1 MNRYPLWKYIV
12 LIIFVVFGLLYA
24 LPNFFGEVPVL
35 QITGS
40 EGAPVTANT
49 LTTVRST
56 LQQANLPF
64 QSMQQKANGLLVVH
78 FASVAEQLKAK
89 AAVQTRLGNNYVVA
103 QNLLGMTPKWLKALG
118 AQPMKLGLDL
128 RGGMHFLL
136 QVDVDAVIKKQQQ
149 ENIHQFAKTLRT
161 ANLRYAGIRLEKNGA
176 LLIKF
181 RSDKVRNQAQSKLQR
196 EYPGYVITD
205 LTQGQELYLQVS
217 MSPVALANSR
227 KYTMSQTITVLR
239 NRIDALGVAE
249 PHISQQGLD
258 RIVVELP
265 GVQDM
270 ALAKQMLGGNATLE
284 FHLVD
289 AQHDLQSAVNGMVPM
304 GSTLYHMS
312 DGSPILLKN
321 QSVLSGKS
329 ISFASAGFDQTGQP
343 AVNLKLSG
351 SEVSNFSRVTA
362 DNVGQRLAIV
372 YVDVKK
378 IPKVVNGKT
387 VYVAHTIK
395 RVISAPVIQSALGNS
410 FQINHMNSTQEAQK
424 LAILLKSGASPAVT
438 YPIQEKTVGPSLGAS
453 NIKRGII
460 SVITG
465 FVLIVVFMAVYYRIM
480 GLIADLALLLNV
492 VFIVAIMSLIGV
504 TLTLP
509 GIAGIVLTMGMAVDA
524 NVLIFERIREELHNG
539 SSIQAAIH
547 AGYARAFATI
557 VDANVTTLIVAV
569 ALFAIGSGAIQG
581 FAVTL
586 IVGLLTSMVTAIMG
600 TRGIVNLL
608 YGNKPVKKLSIGMK

>member
-1 MNRYPLWKYIV
+1 VNRYPLWKYLLLIV
-12 LIIFVVFGLLYA
+12 FVLFGLIYA
-24 LPNFFGEVPVL
+24 LPNFFGEAPAL

-40 EGAPVTANT
+40 EGTPVTAST
-49 LTTVRST
+49 ISEVRES
-56 LQQANLPF
+56 LQQTHIPF
-64 QSMQQKANGLLVVH
+64 VSIAKNTNGLLVVR
-78 FASVAEQLKAK
+78 FASVPEQLKAK
-89 AAVQTRLGNNYVVA
+89 VVVQSQLGNGYVVA
-103 QNLLGMTPKWLKALG
+103 QNLLGLTPKWLGAIG

-136 QVDVDAVIKKQQQ
+136 QVDVDSVIQKQQK
-149 ENIHQFAKTLRT
+149 ENIRNFAKTLRK
-161 ANLRYAGIRLEKNGA
+161 ANLRYAGITVDKAGS

-181 RSDKVRNQAQSKLQR
+181 RSETVRNTAQSTLQR
-196 EYPGYVITD
+196 DYPNYAITA
-205 LTQGQELYLQVS
+205 LTQDGGSYLRVL
-217 MSPVALANSR
+217 MSPVAVAQLRN
-227 KYTMSQTITVLR
+227 YTMSQTLTVLR

-258 RIVVELP
+258 RAVVELP
-265 GVQDM
+265 GIQDM

-289 AQHDLQSAVNGMVPM
+289 SQHDVQSAVAGMVPA
-304 GSTLYHMS
+304 GSTLYYMT
-312 DGSPILLKN
+312 DGEPILLKT
-321 QSVLSGKS
+321 QAVLTGKA
-329 ISFASAGFDQTGQP
+329 ISFASAGFDQSGQP
-343 AVNLKLSG
+343 SVNLRLSG

-372 YVDVKK
+372 YIDIKKTPHTVK
-378 IPKVVNGKT
+378 GKT
-387 VYVAHTIK
+387 VYVAHTVR

-410 FQINHMNSTQEAQK
+410 FQINHISSTQESQK

-438 YPIQEKTVGPSLGAS
+438 YPIQERTVGPSLGAT
-453 NIKRGII
+453 NIQHGII
-460 SVITG
+460 SVLAG
-465 FVLIVVFMAVYYRIM
+465 FVLIVLFMAFYYRLM
-480 GLIADLALLLNV
+480 GLIADLALLMNV
-492 VFIVAIMSLIGV
+492 IFIVAIMSVIGV

-539 SSIQAAIH
+539 STIQAAIH
-547 AGYARAFATI
+547 SGYARAFATI

-569 ALFAIGSGAIQG
+569 ALFALGSGSVQG

-600 TRGIVNLL
+600 TRAIVNLI
-608 YGNKPVKKLSIGMK
+608 YGNRSVKKLSIGMK